1 MLSLRS
7 LPSVRPFWKN
17 TGFPVMDIGSVVHGK
32 SKLRIWHM
40 EVSDEGFGL
49 GPATVAASASVP
61 GGFSSAS
68 ERMDKRGLG

>member
-1 MLSLRS
+1 
-7 LPSVRPFWKN
+7 
-17 TGFPVMDIGSVVHGK
+17 MDIGSVVHGK